1 MKIEESG
8 LNIVNDYTTLD
19 KSMFSVVDNN
29 SFGDS
34 ILKVFNEELAKSLEL
49 NSVFFKEQ
57 QGINILSGSEAVKD
71 NKPYAQAYCGHQ
83 FGHLSVLGDGRAL
96 MIGEHK
102 LSNGEKYDLQ
112 LKGSGKTPYSRRGDG
127 LATYYS
133 MLREYIISEGMFYLN
148 VPTTRSLAVV
158 KTEEHVY
165 REKIHDGSVMT
176 RVAKSHI
183 RVGTFV
189 YTRVQDDIEL
199 TRQLADYTINRHFPE
214 ITQERNK
221 YQKLLSSVVEKQAK
235 LIAKWQS
242 IGFIHGV
249 MNTDNVLITGETI
262 DYGPCAF
269 MDTYDPETVFS
280 SIDKD
285 GRYAYKNQPF
295 IGSWNMA
302 RFAETLL
309 PLLNEDLQTSVE
321 LANESLSK
329 YEKIFKQSYY
339 LFMLL
344 KIGISTYDEA
354 LIPLIDRLLVVLEK
368 YKLDFT
374 NFFVN
379 LTNDNLTQNVAY
391 YSDDFISWVKDW
403 KDALLDKEITE
414 HVMYLTMK
422 KNNPVIIPRNHIVED
437 VLKQASEKDDL
448 KPLID
453 FLELLKNPFDY
464 SKQLDVKYTKPL
476 IVEDYK
482 TFCGT

>member
-133 MLREYIISEGMFYLN
+133 MLREYIISEAMFYLN

-374 NFFVN
+374 NFFVD

-391 YSDDFISWVKDW
+391 YSDDFIS
-403 KDALLDKEITE
+403 
-414 HVMYLTMK
+414 
-422 KNNPVIIPRNHIVED
+422 
-437 VLKQASEKDDL
+437 
-448 KPLID
+448 
-453 FLELLKNPFDY
+453 
-464 SKQLDVKYTKPL
+464 
-476 IVEDYK
+476 
-482 TFCGT
+482 